1 MAVLPED
8 RRESGGGPTREQELN
23 SAIAKAV
30 FRLNGQLIEMAEDL
44 AAPAGLTAARWR
56 VLSSVLDEP
65 LSVADIARRFGI
77 TRQSVQRVAD
87 LLVEEGLAEYRPN
100 PAHRRAKLVCPT
112 EAGRDRVRRIG
123 PGHRAASTRLV
134 DEVGTDR
141 LRDIL
146 EGLEVLSRA
155 YHDAATVL
163 DGA

>member
-1 MAVLPED
+1 MAVLPEE
-8 RRESGGGPTREQELN
+8 RRASGGGPTREQELN

-56 VLSSVLDEP
+56 VLASVLDEP
-65 LSVADIARRFGI
+65 LSVADISRQFGI

-87 LLVEEGLAEYRPN
+87 LLVEEGLAEFRPN

-134 DEVGTDR
+134 DEVGVDR
-141 LRDIL
+141 LRELL
-146 EGLEVLSRA
+146 EGLEALARA
-155 YHDAATVL
+155 YDGAATVL
-163 DGA
+163 DDA